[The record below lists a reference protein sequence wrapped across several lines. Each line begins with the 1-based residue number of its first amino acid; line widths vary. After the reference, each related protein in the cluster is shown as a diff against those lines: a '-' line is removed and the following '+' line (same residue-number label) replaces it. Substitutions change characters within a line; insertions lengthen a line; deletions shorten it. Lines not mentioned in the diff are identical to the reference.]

1 MYCKAVQA
9 EAAERR
15 ECNDPDPDPE
25 KGNVQRWG
33 VAPSSTVPD
42 ASSSPSSCEELYF
55 MSAFPLIESLK
66 CISLDIIWLY
76 WFHACRFHWF
86 VRNTVQFDKVY

>member
-9 EAAERR
+9 DAAERR

-55 MSAFPLIESLK
+55 MSVFPLIESLK
-66 CISLDIIWLY
+66 CISLDII
-76 WFHACRFHWF
+76 
-86 VRNTVQFDKVY
+86 